1 MALRTHLGSQAL
13 GRVHGMVAKNTAL
26 RRMIDLVVAMLSPV
40 EAVAFSVIEAVPCRV
55 RHVLLSTGFK
65 VRGGRGHLVPP
76 LAPPPSHR
84 ITSQPFANP
93 TYPPP
98 NQFLVGMMG
107 LLPERWT
114 RLGINDELSLEAHA
128 LTLAMWPLR
137 LVPVSLRA
145 IRFGLGCGV
154 ETGFPPPSSSR
165 VRRERIELQEQGVR
179 GIYLHTSKQ
188 SEAANPAES
197 TEPTEG
203 KVKVLMFVFGGAF
216 FGGSARA
223 NIGVAAEYARLFCAG
238 GIVYDA
244 FLVDYRRCPEHTIDD
259 AIQDTTNAYSYLIHG
274 RGVAP
279 EDIVV
284 LGISSGGGLALRM
297 LQLAAE
303 ATQSDATNQLYFGGK
318 TCLQPAACMML
329 APFVDWS
336 DDSHSLKTL
345 HVIDPIVNTRGA
357 RAYVCAGRAGGV
369 LGGR

>member
-65 VRGGRGHLVPP
+65 
-76 LAPPPSHR
+76 
-84 ITSQPFANP
+84 
-93 TYPPP
+93 
-98 NQFLVGMMG
+98 FLVGMMG

-345 HVIDPIVNTRGA
+345 HVIDPIVNTRVYEFIQPKMATACGGEDRYGTWRIYTGALFRTAGSNTDPSRLPTGA
-357 RAYVCAGRAGGV
+357 RRCR
-369 LGGR
+369 R